1 MNAKGSRVWQA
12 GAVAALVLLGC
23 GVARAQNG
31 QYPSAQQPANQTKEK
46 APVVAPLTLEAAAPV
61 SAEEDAAFKAFQ
73 AVPLTDSEKKVQAGE
88 AFAQK
93 YTQSRYLSAVYSGLV
108 MSYAQL
114 GQEDKLEAIGDK
126 EAELNPQDVQT
137 LAIVA
142 SAIPRSINAGTV
154 EPKKKLEKAEQY
166 AKKAIETTPTISK
179 PDGLSEEN
187 FTKAK
192 DQTLAMAHA
201 GLGTVQFRRGNFS
214 DAVKELD
221 LAVKLDP
228 SPDPVN
234 YFLLGISNEK
244 ASHFDDAAA
253 AFAKCAAMPSSLQA
267 TCKSDIDEAK
277 KLATTQLSAPK

>member
-1 MNAKGSRVWQA
+1 
-12 GAVAALVLLGC
+12 
-23 GVARAQNG
+23 
-31 QYPSAQQPANQTKEK
+31 
-46 APVVAPLTLEAAAPV
+46 
-61 SAEEDAAFKAFQ
+61 
-73 AVPLTDSEKKVQAGE
+73 
-88 AFAQK
+88 
-93 YTQSRYLSAVYSGLV
+93 
-108 MSYAQL
+108 
-114 GQEDKLEAIGDK
+114 
-126 EAELNPQDVQT
+126 
-137 LAIVA
+137 
-142 SAIPRSINAGTV
+142 V